1 MVYQIIKTLVY
12 LPAILMGLLLIVNGI
27 FPIHSIDANTR
38 MIEGILGVFVFFLG
52 LLLRKLTVKE
62 KTYKEARK
70 AFMGEDTD

>member
-12 LPAILMGLLLIVNGI
+12 LPALLIGLFLIVDGI
-27 FPIHSIDANTR
+27 FPLHSIDANTR
-38 MIEGILGVFVFFLG
+38 MIEVILGVFVFFLG

-70 AFMGEDTD
+70 AFMGEDKE